1 MRYGL
6 SDGIE
11 KSRDAIAKELGLS
24 WQRVDKL
31 ETRSASSASSAKAV
45 WTLCAKR
52 PEQVS
57 KRKAWVLDTGTKGTG
72 AEMVPLEK
80 VLKKP
85 APDKGAGLRSPEAPP
100 TNRRGA

>member
-31 ETRSASSASSAKAV
+31 ETEA
-45 WTLCAKR
+45 
-52 PEQVS
+52 S
-57 KRKAWVLDTGTKGTG
+57 KRLQREGR
-72 AEMVPLEK
+72 LE
-80 VLKKP
+80 
-85 APDKGAGLRSPEAPP
+85 ALRDA
-100 TNRRGA
+100 A